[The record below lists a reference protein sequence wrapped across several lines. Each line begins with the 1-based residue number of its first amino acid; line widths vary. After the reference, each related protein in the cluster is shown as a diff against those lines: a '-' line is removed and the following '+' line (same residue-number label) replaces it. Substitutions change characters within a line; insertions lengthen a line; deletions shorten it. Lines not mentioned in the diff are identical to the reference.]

1 VAAESNPKR
10 VHIVVRGHVQG
21 VNFRYS
27 AQRQARSLG
36 LNGWV
41 RNTTDGS
48 VEAVVE
54 GDPEAI
60 RSFVNWA
67 HSGPS
72 DAAVDAVDADEE
84 SPQGERGFR
93 ILH

>member
-1 VAAESNPKR
+1 VAAESHPQR
-10 VHIVVRGHVQG
+10 LHVVVRGHVQG

-36 LNGWV
+36 LNGWIC
-41 RNTTDGS
+41 NAPDGS
-48 VEAVVE
+48 VEAVIE
-54 GDPEAI
+54 GEPDAV
-60 RSFVNWA
+60 RSFVSWA

-72 DAAVDAVDADEE
+72 GAAVDSVDTDEE
-84 SPQGERGFR
+84 PPRGERGFR